1 VIAFIGANSWLV
13 ERLVPILLEQEP
25 ICVVGSSL
33 PGYVENIAASSRNSL
48 SFVET
53 DYSSS
58 ENIVHHLETHDLL
71 TVVFAGV
78 GTVPSLIA
86 NTDQAEVSATAA
98 SHIVFPFS
106 LVSKLLPSMIRAK
119 YGRFIFIGSTEGS
132 KGIVGASLYTIVK
145 AAQRGLSR
153 SIAVEYGRFG
163 VTANVIDLGYLSGGQ
178 TRHVSKEKQ
187 EFLVDEGTPRGK
199 VQVPDVASTVSY
211 LVSNSSVNGTVV
223 SVDSAG

>member
-1 VIAFIGANSWLV
+1 MIAFIGANSWLV
-13 ERLVPILLEQEP
+13 ERLVPILLDQEP
-25 ICVVGSSL
+25 ICVVGSSR
-33 PGYVENIAASSRNSL
+33 PDYVDNIAASSRNSL

-53 DYSSS
+53 DYASR
-58 ENIVHHLETHDLL
+58 ENIVQHLERQDRL

-78 GTVPSLIA
+78 GTVPGLIA
-86 NTDQAEVSATAA
+86 NTDQSEVSATTE
-98 SHIVFPFS
+98 SHIVFPYS
-106 LVSKLLPSMIRAK
+106 LVSELLPLMIKAN
-119 YGRFIFIGSTEGS
+119 YGRFIFMGSTEGS
-132 KGIVGASLYTIVK
+132 RGIVGASLYTIVK

-163 VTANVIDLGYLSGGQ
+163 ITANVIDLGYLSGGQ

-187 EFLVDEGTPRGK
+187 EFLVDERTPRGK